1 MHYHSWAYLT
11 NVLEVLDVMALSAH
25 DFIDDVGP
33 HLVPV
38 LQWSAQTEA
47 V

>member
-1 MHYHSWAYLT
+1 MHCHSWAYLT
-11 NVLEVLDVMALSAH
+11 NVLEVLDVMTLSTH

-38 LQWSAQTEA
+38 LQRPAQTET